1 MFDDDIKGG
10 KLADIILMKKTIIN
24 NLSKLMG
31 KLYKEFLSCD
41 TPRESE
47 ANFSI
52 TITLFINLLRVDPC

>member
-1 MFDDDIKGG
+1 
-10 KLADIILMKKTIIN
+10 
-24 NLSKLMG
+24 MG